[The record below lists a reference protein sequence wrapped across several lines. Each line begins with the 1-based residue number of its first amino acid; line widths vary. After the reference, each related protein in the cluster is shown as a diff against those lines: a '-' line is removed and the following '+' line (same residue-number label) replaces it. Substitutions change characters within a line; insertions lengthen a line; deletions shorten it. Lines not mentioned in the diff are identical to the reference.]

1 MSSGWFQRALE
12 RRVIRELESAT
23 GGRVEIADFR
33 FKPWLFQITVHRLV
47 GHGTE
52 PPGSPPLL
60 SVQQADAGISPR
72 QLLHH
77 RLRLRHLDIDGMEVH
92 IRTDRHGVTN
102 LPGPAGKSPAQARLD
117 DLMNLSIGRLT
128 VSHSAWYWND
138 QQQPLDINAQ
148 ELAVILHM
156 TQGRYTGSLSSAAT
170 TIRSPHWTPEPVNFN
185 SRFELSSDG
194 LVFSPLAW
202 EAHGV
207 RGDATFT
214 VQFRPGVQATG
225 SFHASGD
232 APALAR
238 IFHTPELRGGT
249 IQVEGTG
256 VYQGGSV
263 SARGRA
269 QARQL
274 AIFTPAFPSLPLD
287 VSTSYTLEGR
297 QLDLTNLVVSIFGGT
312 AQGTMQANFQDSPP
326 KFRLNCHVYQ
336 MRLDSLLR
344 SPRASMLFASKLH
357 PVSVADGAV
366 GASWAGMGQS
376 LEADFDLHL
385 QGPPTPVP
393 HSLPVSGK
401 ARGTLQDGNGLTLH
415 LADAEL
421 QTPHSRITA
430 RGTIAQRSSQP
441 SAVEP
446 LAFTVSTDDFEEWR
460 PFFESLVAAPA
471 GIPLALKSPA
481 EFSGQ
486 LSGSVEEPFL
496 QGRVKSG
503 PFEYHGWAWDRL
515 AAIVA
520 LNSGFAQITGG
531 RVDHGRSS
539 FELNATAQL
548 DNWRL
553 TSASRIH
560 AAARAQQTAIE
571 GVEAAL
577 DANLPVRGAV
587 SGHLDIEGTVGNL
600 AGTGTARI
608 DQGTLAGEPFEAL
621 TAQLQVSRSIWK
633 LEHIELRK
641 KRGQLNGEIT
651 VEPKRRF
658 ASGQL
663 QGSGIHLAD
672 VQRLPI
678 AAARDLSRGKL
689 DGVLNFAAHG
699 GGTVDDF
706 HFQSSWHLENLSVSG
721 TSLGELHGT
730 LTGEG
735 KQLTLQGDGQ
745 TPGGDI
751 HFRANTQAQ
760 RAWPL
765 VADGRYSNLRADP
778 WIRAFFNREFGAAV
792 SFSGS
797 FPRDWAVAPARANP
811 VSIPCR

>member
-1 MSSGWFQRALE
+1 M
-12 RRVIRELESAT
+12 
-23 GGRVEIADFR
+23 
-33 FKPWLFQITVHRLV
+33 
-47 GHGTE
+47 
-52 PPGSPPLL
+52 
-60 SVQQADAGISPR
+60 
-72 QLLHH
+72 
-77 RLRLRHLDIDGMEVH
+77 
-92 IRTDRHGVTN
+92 
-102 LPGPAGKSPAQARLD
+102 
-117 DLMNLSIGRLT
+117 
-128 VSHSAWYWND
+128 
-138 QQQPLDINAQ
+138 
-148 ELAVILHM
+148 
-156 TQGRYTGSLSSAAT
+156 
-170 TIRSPHWTPEPVNFN
+170 
-185 SRFELSSDG
+185 
-194 LVFSPLAW
+194 
-202 EAHGV
+202 
-207 RGDATFT
+207 
-214 VQFRPGVQATG
+214 
-225 SFHASGD
+225 
-232 APALAR
+232 
-238 IFHTPELRGGT
+238 
-249 IQVEGTG
+249 
-256 VYQGGSV
+256 

-515 AAIVA
+515 AAIVT
-520 LNSGFAQITGG
+520 LNSGLVQITGG
-531 RVDHGRSS
+531 RVNHGRSS

-560 AAARAQQTAIE
+560 AQPA
-571 GVEAAL
+571 
-577 DANLPVRGAV
+577 P
-587 SGHLDIEGTVGNL
+587 SK
-600 AGTGTARI
+600 
-608 DQGTLAGEPFEAL
+608 PP
-621 TAQLQVSRSIWK
+621 S
-633 LEHIELRK
+633 
-641 KRGQLNGEIT
+641 
-651 VEPKRRF
+651 
-658 ASGQL
+658 
-663 QGSGIHLAD
+663 
-672 VQRLPI
+672 
-678 AAARDLSRGKL
+678 
-689 DGVLNFAAHG
+689 
-699 GGTVDDF
+699 
-706 HFQSSWHLENLSVSG
+706 
-721 TSLGELHGT
+721 
-730 LTGEG
+730 
-735 KQLTLQGDGQ
+735 
-745 TPGGDI
+745 
-751 HFRANTQAQ
+751 
-760 RAWPL
+760 RAWRLLLTRIFPC
-765 VADGRYSNLRADP
+765 VARSAATWISRAP
-778 WIRAFFNREFGAAV
+778 WAT
-792 SFSGS
+792 
-797 FPRDWAVAPARANP
+797 WPARVRRGLTKAHSR
-811 VSIPCR
+811 VSPLRP